1 MVSVML
7 VAAVV
12 ALWFVP
18 MPRLVFYVLCTAA
31 VLIYIAVNTRAR
43 F

>member
-1 MVSVML
+1 VVL

-12 ALWFVP
+12 ALWLVP
-18 MPRLVFYVLCTAA
+18 MPRLAFYALCTAA
-31 VLIYIAVNTRAR
+31 VLIYVAVNTRAR